1 MFKPTVVSSTRLI
14 LGAIFYLSYIYCLGQ
29 EITFGPEWEFTHKR
43 MQLPIWGLNG
53 QEVIA
58 ARSLAKR
65 VEDLCKDRICQV
77 REIDGKWEKD
87 FRVTFSDGWH
97 FTISYDPWCVE
108 IQTKPMTLK
117 EMRRRAELMN
127 KFIFDA
133 ARAEG
138 MYVDIKGGA
147 GHVDF
152 GARSAFGS
160 DGELFLRFFVDF
172 ANHPELPSGVLRKK
186 NLVNA
191 PPVIYLPETE
201 RNGLEEIIKNFNFS
215 NPPDVKSVVQL
226 ITQKVY
232 SHQPYMP
239 PDESQEETIHY
250 QALGIKHLLE
260 DAFPE
265 KDRAMD
271 IRAARSQRSVEEF
284 ILLAELVEE
293 RIAYLKKQQQLK
305 VPISFNNINAFDET
319 PEALVSCFYEYIR
332 QMGGSWKKYKKILPL
347 DWQRI
352 QPQPHSQCPSAS

>member
-1 MFKPTVVSSTRLI
+1 MLNLAFVKLSRLI
-14 LGAIFYLSYIYCLGQ
+14 LGVSVYLVYSYGLSQ

-53 QEVIA
+53 QEAIA

-65 VEDLCKDRICQV
+65 IENLCKNRICQV
-77 REIDGKWEKD
+77 KEVDGKWEKD

-97 FTISYDPWCVE
+97 FTVSYDPWCVE
-108 IQTKPMTLK
+108 IQAKPMTIK
-117 EMRRRAELMN
+117 EMRRRAEVMN

-133 ARAEG
+133 ARAEEL
-138 MYVDIKGGA
+138 YVDIKDGA
-147 GHVDF
+147 GHIDF
-152 GARSAFGS
+152 GARSAFGN

-172 ANHPELPSGVLRKK
+172 ANHPELPSGILRKK

-191 PPVIYLPETE
+191 PPIIYLPETE
-201 RNGLEEIIKNFNFS
+201 RQGLEDIIRDFNFS
-215 NPPDVKSVVQL
+215 NPPDIKTVAQL
-226 ITQKVY
+226 ITKKVY

-239 PDESQEETIHY
+239 PDESAEESIHY

-284 ILLAELVEE
+284 ILLAELIGE

-305 VPISFNNINAFDET
+305 APMVFNNISTFDEA
-319 PEALVSCFYEYIR
+319 PEALVSCYYEYIR
-332 QMGGSWKKYKKILPL
+332 QMGGNWKKYKKILPL
-347 DWQRI
+347 EWQRI
-352 QPQPHSQCPSAS
+352 QPRPHQQCPSSF